1 MVEDRTEYPVD
12 TPWGPP
18 QEVAIIAP
26 GIMLISTAS
35 HGGYWLSSVRNKQ
48 VPVRLRRKTFMQNGR
63 LGWYEEDEDAAIVES
78 VFSEYFANGRP
89 PLQSVNGLK
98 PLSEMLQVSP
108 SDCSRKKF
116 KAGPSKEV
124 KE

>member
-26 GIMLISTAS
+26 GIMWISTAS

-78 VFSEYFANGRP
+78 VFSEYFVKERP
-89 PLQSVNGLK
+89 PLQSVTGLK
-98 PLSEMLQVSP
+98 TPSPLLQVSE

-116 KAGPSKEV
+116 KAGPSNEV